1 MAPLKRPAI
10 VGNQEPLGREPADTD
25 TIATGALSTPSL
37 PDNALRDDANGQP
50 RPSRTVYAVG
60 TAVIISAG
68 LLCRLPGSGL
78 PWPVAKWSGSILWG
92 AMVYFLVALAR
103 PDAGSVRKLAVAMAI
118 ALSVELSR
126 LYHSPWLD
134 EFRTTVA
141 GAILLGR
148 IFSPWNMVAYAI
160 GALTIGIF
168 DTRWIGLLRRSNGAI
183 LAGLSPPGRKP
194 PDRQSRKPPDGRDCL
209 T

>member
-1 MAPLKRPAI
+1 MAPLRDPAI
-10 VGNQEPLGREPADTD
+10 VGDQEPSGRKPADTD
-25 TIATGALSTPSL
+25 TIATSALSTPSL
-37 PDNALRDDANGQP
+37 PDNANGQP
-50 RPSRTVYAVG
+50 RPSRAVYAVG

-103 PDAGSVRKLAVAMAI
+103 PDAGSGRKLAVAVAI

-148 IFSPWNMVAYAI
+148 IFSPWNVVAYAI

-168 DTRWIGLLRRSNGAI
+168 DTRWIGLLRRSN
-183 LAGLSPPGRKP
+183 
-194 PDRQSRKPPDGRDCL
+194 
-209 T
+209 

>member
-1 MAPLKRPAI
+1 MAPLRRPAI
-10 VGNQEPLGREPADTD
+10 VGDQEPLGRKPADTD
-25 TIATGALSTPSL
+25 TIATSVLSSPSL
-37 PDNALRDDANGQP
+37 PDDALRDNANGQP
-50 RPSRTVYAVG
+50 RPSRAVYAVG

-92 AMVYFLVALAR
+92 AMVYFLVALVGLAR
-103 PDAGSVRKLAVAMAI
+103 PDAGSARKLAVAVAI

-168 DTRWIGLLRRSNGAI
+168 DARWIELLRRSN
-183 LAGLSPPGRKP
+183 
-194 PDRQSRKPPDGRDCL
+194 
-209 T
+209 

>member
-1 MAPLKRPAI
+1 MAPPRRHAI
-10 VGNQEPLGREPADTD
+10 PCVRESSERTTASTD
-25 TIATGALSTPSL
+25 TISTGASSAPCSPNNTG
-37 PDNALRDDANGQP
+37 AQP
-50 RPSRTVYAVG
+50 RPSRAVYAVG

-103 PDAGSVRKLAVAMAI
+103 PNAGPGRKLAVAVAI
-118 ALSVELSR
+118 ALSVEFSR

-134 EFRTTVA
+134 EFRATLA

-148 IFSPWNMVAYAI
+148 IFSPWNMVAYGI
-160 GALTIGIF
+160 GAMAISIL
-168 DTRWIGLLRRSNGAI
+168 DTRWIGLPRRSN
-183 LAGLSPPGRKP
+183 
-194 PDRQSRKPPDGRDCL
+194 
-209 T
+209 